1 MRAPL
6 TDVLL
11 RSLKPPVRGSI
22 SVFDTNMRGL
32 CLRVSS
38 GGTKSFCVV
47 QGKERTRAYVGKY
60 PLVSLATA
68 RSECRRIV
76 SERVLGISKPA
87 PSVRVAD
94 AVDAF
99 VEASSQK
106 NKPRT
111 VYDYKRL
118 LGRHLSARL
127 GARSLDSLG
136 TRDIATIIDGLRATP
151 MEQNHAHSAIGI
163 FLRWCVR
170 RGYIDA
176 SPAERLQLPARTKPR
191 ARVLSDAELVA
202 VWNCAA
208 GIFGSIVRLCIL
220 LGQRRSEIAALKWEW
235 IDDKNRLITLPPEH
249 VKNNRSHTFP
259 YGQLAAQLLDS
270 TPIAGPHVFRG
281 RKPAN
286 HFAGWSQ
293 CKSRLDKAIETAG
306 YRLAPWTLHDPRRTF
321 ATNLAALAVPVPVT
335 ERLLNHVSGTVS
347 GVAAIYNK
355 FQYMDEMRAA
365 IALWEQHL
373 GSLLS
378 HPTRPGIASR
388 DAP

>member
-1 MRAPL
+1 MQAPL
-6 TDVLL
+6 TDVLV
-11 RSLKPPVRGSI
+11 RSLKPPARGSI

-38 GGTKSFCVV
+38 AGTKSFCVV
-47 QGKERTRAYVGKY
+47 QGKERTRTYIGKY
-60 PLVSLATA
+60 PVVSLAAA

-87 PSVRVAD
+87 PSVRVAE
-94 AVDAF
+94 AVEAF
-99 VEASSQK
+99 VEASAQK

-118 LGRHLSARL
+118 LGRHLTARL
-127 GARSLDSLG
+127 GTRSLESLG
-136 TRDIATIIDGLRATP
+136 TRDIAAIIDGLKATP

-163 FLRWCVR
+163 FLRWCLR
-170 RGYIDA
+170 RGYIGA

-202 VWNCAA
+202 VWNSAT
-208 GIFGSIVRLCIL
+208 GIFGSVVRLCIL

-235 IDDKNRLITLPPEH
+235 IDAKNRLITLPPEH

-259 YGQLAAQLLDS
+259 YGQLVAQLLDAN
-270 TPIAGPHVFRG
+270 PMVGPYVFPG
-281 RKPAN
+281 RNPAR

-293 CKSRLDKAIETAG
+293 CKSRLDKAIEAAG
-306 YRLAPWTLHDPRRTF
+306 YQVAPWTLHDLRRTF
-321 ATNLAALAVPVPVT
+321 ATNLAALAVPVHVT

-355 FQYMDEMRAA
+355 FQYIDEMRAA
-365 IALWEQHL
+365 IDLWEERL
-373 GSLLS
+373 LSLLS
-378 HPTRPGIASR
+378 EPG
-388 DAP
+388 